1 MGFLDILHA
10 YWPYIAGI
18 IVLVIAAVVVY
29 NKFKAPVQKSDSET
43 PLIEQQ
49 QPPPP
54 DTSQAKEGD
63 KCSYC
68 KEGRLHIVE
77 NEQEIRLE
85 CAQCTK
91 VHKLWPLQ
99 TV

>member
-1 MGFLDILHA
+1 MGILDILLG
-10 YWPYIAGI
+10 YWPYIVGAIILI
-18 IVLVIAAVVVY
+18 IVAFVVY
-29 NKFKAPVQKSDSET
+29 NKFKAPVQKSEEV

-49 QPPPP
+49 SPP
-54 DTSQAKEGD
+54 DTSHAKEGD
-63 KCSYC
+63 SCAYC
-68 KEGRLHIVE
+68 KSGQLHVVE
-77 NEQEIRLE
+77 DKKEIRLE